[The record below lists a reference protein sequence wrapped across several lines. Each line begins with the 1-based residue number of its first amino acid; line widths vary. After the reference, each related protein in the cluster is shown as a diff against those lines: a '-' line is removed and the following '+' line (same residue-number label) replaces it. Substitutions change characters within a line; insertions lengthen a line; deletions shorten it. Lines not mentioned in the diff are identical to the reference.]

1 MAPQIVNI
9 AAMVPSKSRYQIT
22 ARATRIWEVAPNQNA
37 KPLSL
42 DMVLLDTKGE
52 HIHATIPQ
60 KWIRNFKDDIQ
71 EGRIYEVAHFE
82 VAKNNRGYRPVHTNE
97 NLIKFTPFTSIIEQ
111 PEDSNKIEKHKFE
124 FHQLDLIHER
134 NNKTDYLIDVIGVLT
149 GVKNKTDVRTEKG
162 ITEIRNIY
170 IEDERIANPRTVQ
183 QIENNKQELTDEVMM
198 ANTKTLMELT
208 EMELTDPKQTF
219 TCQGVISSVRTDV
232 EWRYISCP
240 TCRKGLDA
248 DNVCPKCSEEI
259 PYPTQSKSEA
269 SIVIFDKEAEKVI
282 GKPIAKVLEIYE
294 KEKGKQKVYEIL
306 QDCVGRQFTF
316 KVMIGTSNYG
326 DTREL
331 KVVKTYLGE
340 QTKTTDP
347 LTGPLLHT
355 PTCPAPL
362 PELPVTELSLLTDSS
377 KNWTTATQI

>member
-1 MAPQIVNI
+1 MAPQNVTI

-22 ARATRIWEVAPNQNA
+22 ARATRIWEVGANQNA

-60 KWIRNFKDDIQ
+60 KWIRSFKDDIQ

-111 PEDSNKIEKHKFE
+111 PEESNKIEKHKFE

-149 GVKNKTDVRTEKG
+149 GVENKTEVRTEKG

-170 IEDERIANPRTVQ
+170 IEDERQNEVKATLWGEAANFVSEADTRGPGVNKIIVITSTRVARYKDEYQLSSTYGTKVYINIQIPEAKNLLERIAKPRKVQ

-198 ANTKTLMELT
+198 ASTKTLMELT
-208 EMELTDPKQTF
+208 EMELTDP
-219 TCQGVISSVRTDV
+219 
-232 EWRYISCP
+232 
-240 TCRKGLDA
+240 
-248 DNVCPKCSEEI
+248 
-259 PYPTQSKSEA
+259 
-269 SIVIFDKEAEKVI
+269 
-282 GKPIAKVLEIYE
+282 
-294 KEKGKQKVYEIL
+294 EKGKQKVYEIL

-316 KVMIGTSNYG
+316 KVMIGTTNYG

-331 KVVKTYLGE
+331 KDPKKGAQEIDTVMEPKTPEKAKQKTSEGHNE
-340 QTKTTDP
+340 DNTTKRP
-347 LTGPLLHT
+347 M
-355 PTCPAPL
+355 
-362 PELPVTELSLLTDSS
+362 ENSLETN
-377 KNWTTATQI
+377 KRQRTQED